1 MVNWEAIGAIGEVS
15 GALAVVL
22 TLLYLARQISESRRA
37 TIAQIYQGR
46 ADAASRSI
54 GRYPIAAKL
63 ASLLALEA
71 SSEDADKVFDQLG
84 DEEREQLGFYL
95 LDFMVRLD
103 NVYFQYRQGLF
114 PEDFIDNVKQS
125 IRLSQRYRSELGV
138 DVEQILVSQA
148 FRDLVRSM
156 DESQDS

>member
-1 MVNWEAIGAIGEVS
+1 MNWEAIGAIGEVS

-22 TLLYLARQISESRRA
+22 TLLYLARQINESRKA

-46 ADAASRSI
+46 ADAASRSV
-54 GRYPIAAKL
+54 GRYPVAARL
-63 ASLLALEA
+63 ASRLALA
-71 SSEDADKVFDQLG
+71 SSEDADEMVGQLG
-84 DEEREQLGFYL
+84 DEEREQLASYL

-114 PEDFIDNVKQS
+114 PGDFFDNVKQS

-138 DVEQILVSQA
+138 DVERMLVSPA

>member
-1 MVNWEAIGAIGEVS
+1 MNWEAIGAIGEVS

-22 TLLYLARQISESRRA
+22 TLLYLARQINESRKA

-46 ADAASRSI
+46 ADAASRSV
-54 GRYPIAAKL
+54 GRYPVAARL
-63 ASLLALEA
+63 ASSLALA
-71 SSEDADKVFDQLG
+71 SSEDADEIVGQLS
-84 DEEREQLGFYL
+84 DEEREQLGLYS
-95 LDFMVRLD
+95 LDFIIRLD

-114 PEDFIDNVKQS
+114 PEDFFDNVKRA

-138 DVEQILVSQA
+138 DVEGILVSQA
-148 FRDLVRSM
+148 FRDLVRSL